1 MLIEIDLDEAKKLH
15 ITMNQFC
22 LLRFLVDNVN
32 IKPYQSV
39 IQIDDN
45 DIQNLKLQKIVTSE
59 SEFDINDLSKIKLTE
74 EFNKKLKPLDFFDEF
89 NELFPPSVIR
99 PEGNRDYLKGDI
111 NRCRKSYD
119 SKVGK
124 SRSKHESIM
133 EALRFELQNRRLTNT
148 MKYMKRMYKWLTSE
162 EWLLYDEFMKGE
174 KVKEQIEHI
183 YGTNVE

>member
-1 MLIEIDLDEAKKLH
+1 MLIEIDLNEAKKLH
-15 ITMNQFC
+15 ITMNQFS

-45 DIQNLKLQKIVTSE
+45 DIQNLKLQKILTPE
-59 SEFDINDLSKIKLTE
+59 SQFDVDDLSKLKLTE
-74 EFNKKLKPLDFFDEF
+74 EFSKKLKPVNFFDEF
-89 NELFPPSVIR
+89 NLLYPASVIR
-99 PEGNRDYLKGDI
+99 PDGIRDYLKGDI

-124 SRSKHESIM
+124 SASKHEAVM
-133 EALRFELQNRRLTNT
+133 NALKFEIKNRQSTNSL
-148 MKYMKRMYKWLTSE
+148 KYMKRMYKWLTSE
-162 EWLLYDEFMKGE
+162 EWTLYDEFMKGE
-174 KVKEQIEHI
+174 KVKEQIEQI